1 MPNYKINQKNDDELL
16 IVEIIESGYD
26 YNDFVLFYFSK
37 DIANDKTLIEKIATK
52 IDEYRKQDSVCIFGA
67 CKDSGES
74 NDFSFIQNKFDLFFT
89 NTTEQL
95 FEDLIN
101 ACYGTRSGMIHGDPS
116 DWLTLKSQNCKH
128 NILSKEGNSLSEI
141 ADSIIC
147 DIKNTFNIEETAQL
161 QNIMCSI
168 QSSEPASIPMNELQS
183 FFNHISEFFPEA
195 TLLWNTYQKDCDNTK
210 VVMVW

>member
-37 DIANDKTLIEKIATK
+37 DITSDKNLIEKIATK
-52 IDEYRKQDSVCIFGA
+52 IDEYRKQDSICIFGA
-67 CKDSGES
+67 CKDSGD

-116 DWLTLKSQNCKH
+116 DWLSLKSQNCKH
-128 NILSKEGNSLSEI
+128 NFLSKEGNSLSEI

-147 DIKNTFNIEETAQL
+147 DIKNTFNIEETAQI

-168 QSSEPASIPMNELQS
+168 QSSEPENIPLNELQS
-183 FFNHISEFFPEA
+183 FFNPISE
-195 TLLWNTYQKDCDNTK
+195 
-210 VVMVW
+210 